1 MKDTEHNRK
10 TLEEAL
16 SRLPLHEPPA
26 GLWTQIESELAREKK
41 ERGLQ
46 DALEKLPSYS
56 PPPAV
61 WEAIESGLEPRA
73 RVRLRRLAWPAAAA
87 GIAILLSFF
96 LFDPFGEESPQP
108 VYTYAIEKA
117 NPELLENNW
126 DDDEQ
131 AMKTVVEQF
140 SRDPVAK
147 RQDDYGRIL
156 DEWKE
161 LEEAKA
167 EIRAVMDTY
176 GKDARLVRQ
185 MSDLERERSRL
196 IRVMA
201 VAM

>member
-1 MKDTEHNRK
+1 MNDTEHNRK
-10 TLEEAL
+10 TLKEAL
-16 SRLPLHEPPA
+16 NRLPQHEPPA
-26 GLWTQIESELAREKK
+26 GLWTQIESELSREEQ
-41 ERGLQ
+41 ERALQ
-46 DALEKLPSYS
+46 DALEKLPAYS

-61 WEAIESGLEPRA
+61 WEAIESGLEPKALA
-73 RVRLRRLAWPAAAA
+73 RLHRLAWPAVAAS
-87 GIAILLSFF
+87 IAILVAFF
-96 LFDPFGEESPQP
+96 LFNPFVEAGLHPE
-108 VYTYAIEKA
+108 YTYSVEKA
-117 NPELLENNW
+117 NLDLLGNDW

-140 SRDPVAK
+140 SSDPVAK

-161 LEEAKA
+161 LEEAKT

-185 MSDLERERSRL
+185 MSDIERERSRL